1 MRYSS
6 LKSSYVIRIMSYTLA
21 YLFDGTKYSSPFL
34 WIIGT
39 RMRRMGEADYKAIA
53 LADAAPPTAGA
64 ARPGQGFSGIF
75 SPRRIYPRLLSSLK
89 LLLPISIFA
98 LEFLEWWHARDFSR
112 QLSRK

>member
-21 YLFDGTKYSSPFL
+21 YLFDGTKYYSPFL
-34 WIIGT
+34 WMIGT

-64 ARPGQGFSGIF
+64 ARPGQGCSGIF
-75 SPRRIYPRLLSSLK
+75 SPRIIYPRLLSSVK
-89 LLLPISIFA
+89 LLLPTSIFD
-98 LEFLEWWHARDFSR
+98 LTFLDCWHPGD
-112 QLSRK
+112 